1 MEFVRL
7 MIKYSVRCGKDHVF
21 EAWFK
26 GSATFDAQSKSG
38 DIVCPQCGNNLVV
51 KAPMAPRIVKSQKS
65 DVSHESRAREVAE
78 RILEAAVE
86 MRKEVEANCDYV
98 GGQFAD
104 EARKIHYGEADERGI
119 YGEASDE
126 ETQELDDEGID
137 VIKLPNVRKNS

>member
-1 MEFVRL
+1 

-26 GSATFDAQSKSG
+26 DSATFDAQSKSG

-51 KAPMAPRIVKSQKS
+51 KAPMAPRIVKSQQS

>member
-1 MEFVRL
+1 

-26 GSATFDAQSKSG
+26 DSATFDAQSKSG

-51 KAPMAPRIVKSQKS
+51 KAPMAPRIVKSQQS
-65 DVSHESRAREVAE
+65 DVSHESRARELAE

-86 MRKEVEANCDYV
+86 MRKEVEENCDYV
-98 GGQFAD
+98 GDQFAD

-126 ETQELDDEGID
+126 ETQKLDDEGID

>member
-1 MEFVRL
+1 

-26 GSATFDAQSKSG
+26 DSATFDAQSKSG
-38 DIVCPQCGNNLVV
+38 DIVCPQCGNNLIV
-51 KAPMAPRIVKSQKS
+51 KAPMAPRIVKSQQS

-86 MRKEVEANCDYV
+86 MRKEVEENCDYV
-98 GGQFAD
+98 GDQFAY

-126 ETQELDDEGID
+126 ETQKLDDEGID

>member
-1 MEFVRL
+1 

-26 GSATFDAQSKSG
+26 DSATFDAQSKSG

-51 KAPMAPRIVKSQKS
+51 KAPMAPRIVKSQQS
-65 DVSHESRAREVAE
+65 DVSQESRAREVAE

-86 MRKEVEANCDYV
+86 MRKEVEENCDYV
-98 GGQFAD
+98 GDQFAY

-126 ETQELDDEGID
+126 ETQKLDDEGIN

>member
-1 MEFVRL
+1 

-26 GSATFDAQSKSG
+26 DSVTFDAQSKSG

-51 KAPMAPRIVKSQKS
+51 KAPMAPRIVKSQQS
-65 DVSHESRAREVAE
+65 DVLHESRAREVAE

>member
-1 MEFVRL
+1 

-26 GSATFDAQSKSG
+26 DSATFDAQSKSG

-51 KAPMAPRIVKSQKS
+51 KAPMAPQIVKSQQS
-65 DVSHESRAREVAE
+65 DVLHESRAREVAE

>member
-1 MEFVRL
+1 

-51 KAPMAPRIVKSQKS
+51 KAPMAPRIVKSQQS

>member
-1 MEFVRL
+1 

-26 GSATFDAQSKSG
+26 DSGTFDAQSKSG

-51 KAPMAPRIVKSQKS
+51 KAPMAPRIVKSQQS
-65 DVSHESRAREVAE
+65 DVLHESRAREVAE

>member
-1 MEFVRL
+1 

-26 GSATFDAQSKSG
+26 DSATFDAQSKSG

-51 KAPMAPRIVKSQKS
+51 KAPMAPRIVKSQQS
-65 DVSHESRAREVAE
+65 DVSHESHAREVAE

-126 ETQELDDEGID
+126 ETKELDDEGID

>member
-1 MEFVRL
+1 

>member
-1 MEFVRL
+1 

-26 GSATFDAQSKSG
+26 DSATFDAQSKSG

-51 KAPMAPRIVKSQKS
+51 KAPMAPRIVKSQQS
-65 DVSHESRAREVAE
+65 DVLHESRAREVAE

>member
-1 MEFVRL
+1 
-7 MIKYSVRCGKDHVF
+7 MIKYSVRCDKDHVF

-26 GSATFDAQSKSG
+26 DSATFDVQSKSG

-51 KAPMAPRIVKSQKS
+51 KAPMAPRIVKSQQS
-65 DVSHESRAREVAE
+65 DVSQESRAREVAE

-86 MRKEVEANCDYV
+86 MRKEVEENCDYV
-98 GGQFAD
+98 GDHFAD

-126 ETQELDDEGID
+126 ETQKLDDEGID

>member
-1 MEFVRL
+1 

-26 GSATFDAQSKSG
+26 DSATFDVQSKSG
-38 DIVCPQCGNNLVV
+38 DIVCPQCGNNLIV
-51 KAPMAPRIVKSQKS
+51 KAPMAPRIVKSQQS

-86 MRKEVEANCDYV
+86 MRKEVEENCDYV
-98 GGQFAD
+98 GDHFAD

-126 ETQELDDEGID
+126 ETQKLDDEGID

>member
-1 MEFVRL
+1 

-26 GSATFDAQSKSG
+26 DSATFDAQSKSG

-51 KAPMAPRIVKSQKS
+51 KAPMAPRIGKSQQS
-65 DVSHESRAREVAE
+65 GVSHESRAREVAE

-86 MRKEVEANCDYV
+86 MRKEVEENCDYV
-98 GGQFAD
+98 GDQFAD

>member
-1 MEFVRL
+1 
-7 MIKYSVRCGKDHVF
+7 MIKYSVRCDKDHVF

-26 GSATFDAQSKSG
+26 DSATFDAQSKSG

-51 KAPMAPRIVKSQKS
+51 KAPMAPRIVKSQQS
-65 DVSHESRAREVAE
+65 DVSQESRAREVAE

-86 MRKEVEANCDYV
+86 MRKEVEENCDYV
-98 GGQFAD
+98 GDHFAD

-126 ETQELDDEGID
+126 ETQKLDDEGIN

>member
-1 MEFVRL
+1 

-26 GSATFDAQSKSG
+26 DSATFDVQSKSG
-38 DIVCPQCGNNLVV
+38 DIVCPQCGNNLIV
-51 KAPMAPRIVKSQKS
+51 KAPMAPRIVKSQQS

-86 MRKEVEANCDYV
+86 MRKEVEENCDYV
-98 GGQFAD
+98 GDHFAD
-104 EARKIHYGEADERGI
+104 EARKIHYDEADERGI

-126 ETQELDDEGID
+126 ETQKLDDEGID

>member
-1 MEFVRL
+1 

-26 GSATFDAQSKSG
+26 DSATYDAQSKNG
-38 DIVCPQCGNNLVV
+38 DIACPQCGNSLVV
-51 KAPMAPRIVKSQKS
+51 KAPMAPRIVKSQQS
-65 DVSHESRAREVAE
+65 GVSHETRAREVAE
-78 RILEAAVE
+78 RILEAAIE
-86 MRKEVEANCDYV
+86 MRKEVEDNCDYV
-98 GGQFAD
+98 GDQFAD
-104 EARKIHYGEADERGI
+104 EARKIYYGEADERGI

>member
-1 MEFVRL
+1 
-7 MIKYSVRCGKDHVF
+7 MIKYSVRCGKNHVF

-26 GSATFDAQSKSG
+26 DSATFDAQSKSG

-51 KAPMAPRIVKSQKS
+51 KAPMAPRIVKSQQS

>member
-1 MEFVRL
+1 

-26 GSATFDAQSKSG
+26 DSATFDAQSKSG

-51 KAPMAPRIVKSQKS
+51 KAPMAPRIVKSQQS

-86 MRKEVEANCDYV
+86 MRKEVEENCDYV
-98 GGQFAD
+98 GDQFAD

-126 ETQELDDEGID
+126 ETQKLDDEGID

>member
-26 GSATFDAQSKSG
+26 DSVTFDAQSKSG

-51 KAPMAPRIVKSQKS
+51 KAPMAPRIVKSQQS
-65 DVSHESRAREVAE
+65 DVLHESRAREVAE

>member
-1 MEFVRL
+1 
-7 MIKYSVRCGKDHVF
+7 
-21 EAWFK
+21 
-26 GSATFDAQSKSG
+26 
-38 DIVCPQCGNNLVV
+38 
-51 KAPMAPRIVKSQKS
+51 MAPRIVKSQQS

-86 MRKEVEANCDYV
+86 MRKEVEENCDYV
-98 GGQFAD
+98 GDQFAY

-126 ETQELDDEGID
+126 ETQKLDDEGID

>member
-1 MEFVRL
+1 

-26 GSATFDAQSKSG
+26 DSATFDAQSKSG
-38 DIVCPQCGNNLVV
+38 DIVCPQCGNNLIV
-51 KAPMAPRIVKSQKS
+51 KAPMAPRIVKSQQS
-65 DVSHESRAREVAE
+65 DVSQESRAREVAE

-86 MRKEVEANCDYV
+86 MRKEVEENCDYV
-98 GGQFAD
+98 GDHFAD

-126 ETQELDDEGID
+126 ETQKLDDEGID